1 MAGLIPQTFIDDLLD
16 RVDIVELVDGRV
28 KLKKTGKNYSACCP
42 FHDEKTPSF
51 TVSPEKQFYHCFGC
65 GASGNAIGFV
75 MEYDRTG
82 FIEAVEHLAHRAGL
96 QVPKLERNPAQ
107 EQRDRTRNSIYTL
120 LEKADAFYQQQ
131 LRQHK
136 TREQAVNYLKG
147 RGLDGSIARDFG
159 IGYAPPGWDNLLQSL
174 GEKPEQRQLLIDG
187 GMLVDRKGE
196 NGNKDKLYD
205 RFRDR
210 IQFPIRDIRGRVIGF
225 GGRVLGDDKPKYLN
239 SPETPVF
246 SKGRELYGLYEA
258 RQFYRQLPRLLVVEG
273 YMDVVSLAQFGIRYS
288 VATLGTACGEDHLN
302 RAFRHTTE
310 VVFCFDGDNAG
321 RAAARRAL
329 ENSLPAMSDGRQ
341 VKFLFLPDGEDPDT
355 LVRQVGAEKF
365 ENMVTLAVPLEDFLF
380 DACATD
386 IDPQSLEGR
395 ARISKL
401 AAPMLDKLPTGIFK
415 ELMFDKLASRTG
427 VNRAILDDLI
437 VQAPKARPEAVPA
450 PSKFDN
456 NNTAAAAAA
465 QAHNQYIETTTPEPT
480 ENFTDFDP
488 SYYDGFAP
496 HNDYPDSP
504 ADSEYHPVHTHDA
517 APSQTQNSYLV
528 PPARKAIA
536 LLLSEPALAAK
547 CSDYKGLY
555 PSWQEA
561 ENTDL
566 KLLGHL
572 LTLLEQRPHY
582 KLSHLISYWRGA
594 YGETEMQQLSDIAGS
609 DLVQA
614 TLRMSK
620 RNTDDPEQTSQYDL
634 QTSLLD
640 TLANLKK
647 HDKEKQSQASLQ
659 KLKQNSFAS
668 LSLDEH
674 RKLVEQALQNKKRR

>member
-1 MAGLIPQTFIDDLLD
+1 MAGLIPQSFIDGLLD

-42 FHDEKTPSF
+42 FHDEKSPSF
-51 TVSPEKQFYHCFGC
+51 TVSPEKQFYYCFGC
-65 GASGNAIGFV
+65 GASGNAVGFL
-75 MEYDRTG
+75 MEYDRIG
-82 FIEAVEHLAHRAGL
+82 FIESVEQLAHRAGL

-107 EQRDRTRNSIYTL
+107 EQRDRARNSIYTL

-196 NGNKDKLYD
+196 NGEKDKLYD
-205 RFRDR
+205 RFRHR

-288 VATLGTACGEDHLN
+288 VATLGTACGEDHLD

-365 ENMVTLAVPLEDFLF
+365 ENMVALAVPLEDFLF

-427 VNRAILDDLI
+427 VNRAILDELI
-437 VQAPKARPEAVPA
+437 VQAPKATPEVVPTTRKIE
-450 PSKFDN
+450 ST
-456 NNTAAAAAA
+456 TAAHP
-465 QAHNQYIETTTPEPT
+465 QTHDQYTETTTQGHT
-480 ENFTDFDP
+480 ENLTDYNLD
-488 SYYDGFAP
+488 YY
-496 HNDYPDSP
+496 NDYAPNNDYADGP
-504 ADSEYHPVHTHDA
+504 ADSEYQPAHTHTA
-517 APSQTQNSYLV
+517 TSNQTQSNYLV

-547 CSDYKGLY
+547 CNDYSDLY
-555 PSWQEA
+555 PSWQES
-561 ENTDL
+561 ENSDL

-572 LTLLEQRPHY
+572 LTLLGQRPHY

-609 DLVQA
+609 ALVQA

-620 RNTDDPEQTSQYDL
+620 RDTDDPERTSQYDL
-634 QTSLLD
+634 QTALLD

-647 HDKEKQSQASLQ
+647 HGREKQSQASLQ
-659 KLKQNSFAS
+659 KLKQSDFAS

-674 RKLVEQALQNKKRR
+674 RQLVEQALQNKKRR